1 MSAERDLAAPA
12 GATAPTGPREEPP
25 LRCAVV
31 TSTTPDLVPAL
42 DGLCERLEQAL
53 DGARPDLLVAFYTP
67 HHSAEVPALG
77 ERLLRRLDPV
87 VLMGCPAAGVIG
99 EQVEIE
105 SQAGLTL
112 WAASWP
118 GAELVPFHLEAH
130 KQGEDGPPQL
140 SGWPEGLSADPD
152 DGPGFVLLADPY
164 STPADELLTQ
174 FHTRYPGAPVVGGVA
189 SGSSGPGEAL
199 LLSRDGVQ
207 DGGVLGL
214 AVGGAVRLDPVVSQ
228 GCRPVGRH
236 FVVTRAERN
245 VIRGLGG
252 QPALAQLR
260 QVIELAEG
268 RDRELMQHALHVGRV
283 VDERQSRFET
293 GDFLVRNVLGIDP
306 ASEAIAIGDFVR
318 AGQTIQFMVRD
329 PRSAAGE
336 LRTLLDRRA
345 SGGGALGSLLFS
357 CNGRGQRFFG
367 EPHSDVGNVLGGTGD
382 APVGGFF
389 CAGEIGPVGGQ
400 PFLHGYTASVAV
412 FRKRG

>member
-1 MSAERDLAAPA
+1 M
-12 GATAPTGPREEPP
+12 
-25 LRCAVV
+25 RCAAV
-31 TSTTPDLVPAL
+31 TTTSPDLVSAL
-42 DGLCERLEQAL
+42 DGLCERLGQEL
-53 DGARPDLLVAFYTP
+53 GGARPDLLVAFFTP
-67 HHSAEVPALG
+67 HHSAEAPALR
-77 ERLLRRLDPV
+77 ERLLQRFDPA

-112 WAASWP
+112 WAAVWP
-118 GAELVPFHLEAH
+118 DAELVPFHLEAH
-130 KQGEDGPPQL
+130 QQGEDAPPEL
-140 SGWPEGLSADPD
+140 RGWPELSDAPGAAPE
-152 DGPGFVLLADPY
+152 DGWGFLLLADPY
-164 STPADELLTQ
+164 STPADELLAQ
-174 FHTRYPGAPVVGGVA
+174 FHRRHPGAPVVGGVA

-199 LLSRDGVQ
+199 LLSREGIR

-214 AVGGAVRLDPVVSQ
+214 AVGGGVRLDPVVSQ

-236 FVVTRAERN
+236 FVVTAAERN

-252 QPALAQLR
+252 QPALARLR
-260 QVIELAEG
+260 QVIEMAES
-268 RDRELMQHALHVGRV
+268 RDRELMQHALHIGRV
-283 VDERQSRFET
+283 VDERKSRFDT

-306 ASEAIAIGDFVR
+306 GSEAIAIGDFVR

-329 PRSAAGE
+329 PRSAADE

-345 SGGGALGSLLFS
+345 PGGDTLGSLLFS

-412 FRKRG
+412 FRRRD